1 MKKTSDKLSEASWN
15 TEVWKQPAGQ
25 FAVQRSAICDCND
38 MFTAVFWAQSAL
50 VFFLFVCSQQKKN
63 VLICLVDCKFSRS
76 SCHGVWSTCCQAKLE
91 AGFSLIKLKKYI

>member
-50 VFFLFVCSQQKKN
+50 VFFLFVCSQQKKMFWF
-63 VLICLVDCKFSRS
+63 VWLTVSFP
-76 SCHGVWSTCCQAKLE
+76 GVHVMVFDLHAVKQS
-91 AGFSLIKLKKYI
+91 

>member
-1 MKKTSDKLSEASWN
+1 MKKTSDKLSEA
-15 TEVWKQPAGQ
+15 EVWKQPAGQ

-50 VFFLFVCSQQKKN
+50 VFFFVCLLTAKKN